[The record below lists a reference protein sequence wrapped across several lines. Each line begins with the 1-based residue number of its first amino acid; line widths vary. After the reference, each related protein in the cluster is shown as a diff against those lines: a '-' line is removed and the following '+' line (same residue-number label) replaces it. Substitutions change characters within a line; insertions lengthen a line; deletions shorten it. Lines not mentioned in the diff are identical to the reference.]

1 MRLTDFW
8 SRLEEHY
15 GKAWA
20 SSYAKDTVMRELG
33 GKTIEEAL
41 AAGMETKEV
50 WRAVCEHDPSIPSR
64 LR

>member
-8 SRLEEHY
+8 SRMEEHY

-20 SSYAKDTVMRELG
+20 GSYAKDTVMSELG
-33 GKTIEEAL
+33 GRTIEQAM
-41 AAGMETKEV
+41 ATGMETKEI
-50 WRAVCEHDPSIPSR
+50 WRAVCEHDPSIPGH